1 MCDLEKF
8 NETLPGKNEF
18 YSSLGGKGISKKE
31 YQYILKVWNTFGM
44 KTMKNY
50 HDLYLKYDL
59 LLLADVFE
67 KKIEIDASNIMVC
80 VLVITRDSVS
90 WDAMFSM
97 TKVEPELISDVDI
110 NLFFEK

>member
-67 KKIEIDASNIMVC
+67 KNRNRCLEYYGLCLSHY
-80 VLVITRDSVS
+80 L
-90 WDAMFSM
+90 
-97 TKVEPELISDVDI
+97 
-110 NLFFEK
+110 